1 MTDHPVVTRAEWLE
15 ARRELLALEKEL
27 TRARDEVARVRR
39 ALPWVRVEHD
49 YVFDGPGGEC
59 ALADLFAGR
68 GQLAVYHFMFGPDW
82 DEGCRSCSFWAD
94 QFDAM
99 IPHLAA
105 RDVTLVA
112 VSRAPLE
119 ALRPF
124 RERMGWRFPWYS
136 SARSTF
142 NEDYHVSF
150 PGQERGWYN
159 FRETDVMEEL
169 PGLSAFVR
177 DEDGT
182 IHHTYSCYARGL
194 DAFNATYQLLDLMPR
209 GRDEDGLPY
218 SMSWVRHHDR
228 YGT

>member
-49 YVFDGPGGEC
+49 YVFDGPGGERS
-59 ALADLFAGR
+59 LADLFAGR

-82 DEGCRSCSFWAD
+82 DEGCRSCSLWAD

-169 PGLSAFVR
+169 PGLSAFLR
-177 DEDGT
+177 DADGT

-209 GRDEDGLPY
+209 GRDEAGLPY